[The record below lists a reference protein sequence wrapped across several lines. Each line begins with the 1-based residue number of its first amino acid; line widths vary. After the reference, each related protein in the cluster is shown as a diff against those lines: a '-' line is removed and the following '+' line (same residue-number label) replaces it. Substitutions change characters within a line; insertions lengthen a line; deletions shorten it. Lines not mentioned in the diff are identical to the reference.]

1 MSDKI
6 EIVNSIKITVVYDT
20 TRNKGQN
27 DFNTLQELK
36 LWLDK
41 NPNLAKK
48 LGYSKK

>member
-1 MSDKI
+1 MEEKK
-6 EIVNSIKITVVYDT
+6 EIINSAKITVVYDT

-41 NPNLAKK
+41 NPLIAKK
-48 LGYSKK
+48 LGYTKK

>member
-1 MSDKI
+1 MEK
-6 EIVNSIKITVVYDT
+6 EIIKSIKISVVYDT

-41 NPNLAKK
+41 NPHYAEK
-48 LGYSKK
+48 LGYKKK